1 MAAKNKNEG
10 VWPVMLTPFTKDNSI
25 DWSGLDQLIDWYLA
39 ADITGLFAVC
49 GSSEMFD
56 LNVNERISLA
66 DYTLQSV
73 SNKVPVIVSGVFGDS
88 LDEQIELIKIMDGL
102 GAEAVICL
110 VNQFAK
116 ENGPSNSW
124 KMNVEY
130 VLKQTDN
137 IKLGLYECPLP
148 YHRLLSIEE
157 TKWAAETGRFVWM
170 KETSENPKIFSQKV
184 HAAQNSLLKILNADA
199 RFLLESLNDGG
210 AGYCG
215 IATNFFPN
223 LLSWMCLHY
232 NDQNNYVNALQDFF
246 NKNQPIIDHKYLQN
260 GKVFLQISGLDIL
273 TDCRVNS
280 FDFSDLEYNDLNHLR
295 KNIKQMELALN

>member
-1 MAAKNKNEG
+1 MA
-10 VWPVMLTPFTKDNSI
+10 PL
-25 DWSGLDQLIDWYLA
+25 
-39 ADITGLFAVC
+39 
-49 GSSEMFD
+49 
-56 LNVNERISLA
+56 
-66 DYTLQSV
+66 
-73 SNKVPVIVSGVFGDS
+73 
-88 LDEQIELIKIMDGL
+88 
-102 GAEAVICL
+102 
-110 VNQFAK
+110 
-116 ENGPSNSW
+116 NSW

-130 VLKQTDN
+130 ILKQTDN

-232 NDQNNYVNALQDFF
+232 NDQ
-246 NKNQPIIDHKYLQN
+246 K
-260 GKVFLQISGLDIL
+260 
-273 TDCRVNS
+273 
-280 FDFSDLEYNDLNHLR
+280 
-295 KNIKQMELALN
+295 

>member
-1 MAAKNKNEG
+1 MATKNIYEG

-25 DWSGLDQLIDWYLA
+25 DWSGLDQLIEWYLT

-56 LNVNERISLA
+56 LNVDERISLA

-73 SNKVPVIVSGVFGDS
+73 SNKVPVIVSGVFSGS
-88 LDEQIELIKIMDGL
+88 LDAQIELIKIMDGL

-116 ENGPSNSW
+116 ENDPSNSW

-130 VLKQTDN
+130 VLKQTAN

-184 HAAQNSLLKILNADA
+184 HASQNSLLKILNADA

-210 AGYCG
+210 AGYSG
-215 IATNFFPN
+215 IATNFYPN

-232 NDQNNYVNALQDFF
+232 NDQNNYVSALQDFF
-246 NKNQPIIDHKYLQN
+246 HKNQSIIDHKYLQN

-273 TDCRVNS
+273 TDCRVNP
-280 FDFSDLEYNDLNHLR
+280 FDFSELEYNDLKHLWE
-295 KNIKQMELALN
+295 NIKQMELALN

>member
-1 MAAKNKNEG
+1 
-10 VWPVMLTPFTKDNSI
+10 
-25 DWSGLDQLIDWYLA
+25 
-39 ADITGLFAVC
+39 
-49 GSSEMFD
+49 
-56 LNVNERISLA
+56 
-66 DYTLQSV
+66 
-73 SNKVPVIVSGVFGDS
+73 
-88 LDEQIELIKIMDGL
+88 
-102 GAEAVICL
+102 
-110 VNQFAK
+110 
-116 ENGPSNSW
+116 
-124 KMNVEY
+124 MNVEY

-148 YHRLLSIEE
+148 FHRLLSIEE

-215 IATNFFPN
+215 IATNFYPN

-232 NDQNNYVNALQDFF
+232 NDQNNYVSVLQKFF
-246 NKNQPIIDHKYLQN
+246 HKNQSIIDHKYLQN

-280 FDFSDLEYNDLNHLR
+280 FDFSDLEYNDLNHLW

>member
-1 MAAKNKNEG
+1 VAAKNKNEG

-56 LNVNERISLA
+56 LNVDERISLA

-73 SNKVPVIVSGVFGDS
+73 SNKVPVIISGVFGDS

-116 ENGPSNSW
+116 ENDPSNSW

-130 VLKQTDN
+130 VLKQTAN

-184 HAAQNSLLKILNADA
+184 HASQNSLLKILNADA

-210 AGYCG
+210 AGYSG
-215 IATNFFPN
+215 IATNFYPN

-232 NDQNNYVNALQDFF
+232 NDQNNYVSVLQKFF
-246 NKNQPIIDHKYLQN
+246 HKNQSIIDHKYLQN

-273 TDCRVNS
+273 TDCRVNP
-280 FDFSDLEYNDLNHLR
+280 FDFSELEYNDLKHLWE
-295 KNIKQMELALN
+295 NIKQMELALN

>member
-1 MAAKNKNEG
+1 MATKNIYEG

-25 DWSGLDQLIDWYLA
+25 DWSGLDQLIEWYLT

-56 LNVNERISLA
+56 LNVDERISLA

-73 SNKVPVIVSGVFGDS
+73 SNKVPVIVSGVFSGS
-88 LDEQIELIKIMDGL
+88 LDAQIELIKIMDGL

-116 ENGPSNSW
+116 ENDPSNSW

-130 VLKQTDN
+130 VLKQTAN

-184 HAAQNSLLKILNADA
+184 HASQNSLLKILNADA

-210 AGYCG
+210 AGYSG
-215 IATNFFPN
+215 IATNFYPN

-232 NDQNNYVNALQDFF
+232 NDQNNYVSAVQDFF
-246 NKNQPIIDHKYLQN
+246 HKNQSIIDHKYLQN

-273 TDCRVNS
+273 TDCRVNP
-280 FDFSDLEYNDLNHLR
+280 FDFSELEYNDLKHLWE
-295 KNIKQMELALN
+295 NIKQMELALN

>member
-25 DWSGLDQLIDWYLA
+25 DLSGLDQLIDWYLA

-102 GAEAVICL
+102 GAEAIICL

-116 ENGPSNSW
+116 EN
-124 KMNVEY
+124 
-130 VLKQTDN
+130 
-137 IKLGLYECPLP
+137 
-148 YHRLLSIEE
+148 
-157 TKWAAETGRFVWM
+157 
-170 KETSENPKIFSQKV
+170 
-184 HAAQNSLLKILNADA
+184 
-199 RFLLESLNDGG
+199 
-210 AGYCG
+210 
-215 IATNFFPN
+215 N
-223 LLSWMCLHY
+223 L
-232 NDQNNYVNALQDFF
+232 
-246 NKNQPIIDHKYLQN
+246 I
-260 GKVFLQISGLDIL
+260 
-273 TDCRVNS
+273 
-280 FDFSDLEYNDLNHLR
+280 
-295 KNIKQMELALN
+295 

>member
-1 MAAKNKNEG
+1 MATKNIYEG

-25 DWSGLDQLIDWYLA
+25 DWSGLDQLIEWYLT

-56 LNVNERISLA
+56 LNVDERISLA

-73 SNKVPVIVSGVFGDS
+73 SNKVPVIVSGVFSGS
-88 LDEQIELIKIMDGL
+88 LDAQIELIKIMDGL

-116 ENGPSNSW
+116 ENDLSNSW

-130 VLKQTDN
+130 VLKQTAN

-184 HAAQNSLLKILNADA
+184 HASQNSLLKILNADA

-210 AGYCG
+210 AGYSG
-215 IATNFFPN
+215 IATNFYPN

-232 NDQNNYVNALQDFF
+232 NDQNNYVSAVQDFF
-246 NKNQPIIDHKYLQN
+246 HKNQSIIDHKYLQN

-273 TDCRVNS
+273 TDCRVNP
-280 FDFSDLEYNDLNHLR
+280 FDFSELEYNDLKHLWE
-295 KNIKQMELALN
+295 NIKQMELALN